1 MKKVVMFLALL
12 CCTLAGFA
20 EKKPI
25 KLEKE
30 KQPHGRSEIQ
40 LPTASIDGQIL
51 AIDFTSSTTFGVQ
64 VADASG
70 TVVYMGTYSVQHA
83 MVTLPQLSEGTYKL
97 TIEDSANIYSGNFD
111 IEE

>member
-1 MKKVVMFLALL
+1 MKKVVMLLALL
-12 CCTLAGFA
+12 CCTLSGFA

-25 KLEKE
+25 QLEKE

-51 AIDFTSSTTFGVQ
+51 TIDFTSSPTFEVQ
-64 VADASG
+64 VTDASG

-83 MVTLPQLSEGTYKL
+83 MVTLPQLSEGVYKL
-97 TIEDSANIYSGNFD
+97 TIEDNTYIYSGYFD